1 MSKKAISKKP
11 ILKRQWKNWHLETDE
26 DDIVWLHFDKAES
39 STNVFSADVFVEFF
53 EVLDQ
58 LSEMN
63 PKGLIILSD
72 KENGFIAGANIE
84 EFTQLESEEQALELI
99 RVGQSAFDKLEALP
113 FPTLSLING
122 FCLGG
127 GMEMSLAC
135 DYRIALDEAK
145 TRLGLPEVLLGIH
158 PGWGGTMRLP
168 RLIGAPAAMDLMLS
182 GRTVSARA
190 AKKMGIVDHI
200 APQRHLK
207 RAAKILILKRPVIR
221 TAGKIRAIA
230 NTGVARPLLA
240 KYLRKQVAKRAPEEH
255 YPAPYALIDLWE
267 KYAGDEKTMLTEEAI
282 SVARLMSEGTA
293 KNLVRVFLL
302 QERLKSLGKGV
313 DFQPKHIHVIG
324 AGIMGGDIAAWCALK
339 GLTVTLQDRE
349 PKFIAPAIKRAH
361 ALFKKRLKVP
371 YLIQAAKD
379 RLIPD
384 LHGTGVKSAD
394 VVIEAIIENKEA
406 KQKLFSQIESLLKP
420 DTILATNTS
429 SIPLD
434 ELSETLQQPDR
445 LVGIHF
451 FNPVAK
457 MQLVEIVEGKN
468 TSQENKNKAA
478 KFCRCIDRLPLPVKS
493 SPGFLVN
500 RILMPY
506 LMEAVKLLE
515 DGVPAQIIDRA
526 ATDFGMPMGP
536 ILLADTVGLD
546 ICLSVAEILGEAL
559 GLNVPEALRKKVE
572 AGEFGVKSGQGFYQ
586 YQKGKQVKGKVNANG
601 SDSYSEDIAD
611 RLILQ
616 MLNESIAC
624 LREGVIGDMDMVDVG
639 MIFGTGFAPFRGGPM
654 HYMEHRGRQVII
666 DRLKELESQYGERFA
681 ADKGWQAVG

>member
-1 MSKKAISKKP
+1 MSKTP
-11 ILKRQWKNWHLETDE
+11 IANKNWKNWKHETDE
-26 DDIVWLHFDKAES
+26 DDIVWLYFDKAES
-39 STNVFSADVFVEFF
+39 STNVLSSDVFAEFF
-53 EVLDQ
+53 LILEQ
-58 LSEMN
+58 LAEAN

-72 KENGFIAGANIE
+72 KKNGFIAGANIQ
-84 EFTQLESEEQALELI
+84 EFTELESKEEALELLK
-99 RVGQSAFDKLEALP
+99 VGQSAFDKLEALP

-127 GMEMSLAC
+127 GMELALAC
-135 DYRIALDEAK
+135 DYRIAVDDPK

-158 PGWGGTMRLP
+158 PGWGGTMRMT

-182 GRTVSARA
+182 GRTVNARA
-190 AKKMGIVDHI
+190 AKKMGIVDKI
-200 APQRHLK
+200 TAQRHLK
-207 RAAKILILKRPVIR
+207 RAAKMVILKRPEIKN
-221 TAGKIRAIA
+221 AGKLKAMASSTAI
-230 NTGVARPLLA
+230 RPLLA
-240 KYLRKQVAKRAPEEH
+240 KYLRMQVAKRAPEVH
-255 YPAPYALIDLWE
+255 YPAPYALIDLWKE
-267 KYAGDEKTMLTEEAI
+267 YGGDERTMLMEEAH
-282 SVARLMSEGTA
+282 SVARLMTEGTA
-293 KNLVRVFLL
+293 AQNLVRVFQL

-313 DFQPKHIHVIG
+313 DFQPQHIHVIG

-361 ALFKKRLKVP
+361 GLFKKRLKVNH
-371 YLIQAAKD
+371 LVQAAKD

-384 LHGTGVKSAD
+384 HQGLGVKNAD
-394 VVIEAIIENKEA
+394 VVIEAIIENKQA
-406 KQKLFSQIESLLKP
+406 KQDLFSQIEPLLKP

-434 ELSETLQQPDR
+434 ELSETLKQPDR

-457 MQLVEIVEGKN
+457 MQLVEIVEGNN
-468 TSQENKNKAA
+468 TSEENKAKAA
-478 KFCRCIDRLPLPVKS
+478 KFCRVIDRLPLPVKS

-506 LMEAVKLLE
+506 LMEAVNLLE
-515 DGVPAQIIDRA
+515 DGVPAQVIDKA
-526 ATDFGMPMGP
+526 AKDFGMPMGP

-559 GLNVPEALRKKVE
+559 GLNVPDALRKKVE
-572 AGEFGVKSGQGFYQ
+572 AGELGVKSGKGFYQ
-586 YQKGKQVKGKVNANG
+586 YKNGKQMKVKADT
-601 SDSYSEDIAD
+601 DSQDIYTEDVED
-611 RLILQ
+611 RLVFQ

-624 LREGVIGDMDMVDVG
+624 LREGVIEDKDMVDVG

-654 HYMEHRGRQVII
+654 HYVEESGHEII
-666 DRLKELESQYGERFA
+666 VDRLNELNDKYGDRFT
-681 ADKGWQAVG
+681 ADVGWKTVI

>member
-1 MSKKAISKKP
+1 MSQTSLNK
-11 ILKRQWKNWHLETDE
+11 QCKNWHLETDE
-26 DDIVWLHFDKAES
+26 DEIVWLHFDKADS
-39 STNVFSADVFVEFF
+39 STNVFSSDVLEELFLI
-53 EVLDQ
+53 LDH
-58 LSEMN
+58 LAELN

-72 KENGFIAGANIE
+72 KESGFIAGADIE
-84 EFTQLESEEQALELI
+84 EFTQLKNKDEAFELL

-127 GMEMSLAC
+127 GMEMALAC
-135 DYRIALDEAK
+135 DYRIALDDPK

-158 PGWGGTMRLP
+158 PGWGGTMRMP

-182 GRTVSARA
+182 GRTVNARA
-190 AKKMGIVDHI
+190 AKKMGIVDKI
-200 APQRHLK
+200 TAQRHLK
-207 RAAKILILKRPVIR
+207 RAAKMLISRRP
-221 TAGKIRAIA
+221 AKSQPGKLVSLVNSA
-230 NTGVARPLLA
+230 VARPLLA
-240 KYLRKQVAKRAPEEH
+240 KYLRKQVAKRAPEAN
-255 YPAPYALIDLWE
+255 YPAPYALINLWE
-267 KYAGDEKTMLTEEAI
+267 KYAGDERGMLMEEAV
-282 SVARLMSEGTA
+282 SVAGLVSEGTA
-293 KNLVRVFLL
+293 QNLVRVFLL
-302 QERLKSLGKGV
+302 QERLKSLGKTV
-313 DFQPKHIHVIG
+313 DFQPQHVHVIG
-324 AGIMGGDIAAWCALK
+324 AGIMGGDIAAWCAFK
-339 GLTVTLQDRE
+339 GMTVTLQDRE

-371 YLIQAAKD
+371 YLVQAAKD
-379 RLIPD
+379 RLVPD
-384 LHGTGVKSAD
+384 HKGLGVKHAD

-406 KQKLFSQIESLLKP
+406 KQALFSQIEPLLKP

-457 MQLVEIVEGKN
+457 MQLVEIVEGNN

-515 DGVPAQIIDRA
+515 EGVPGQVIDKA

-536 ILLADTVGLD
+536 IFLADTVGLD
-546 ICLSVAEILGEAL
+546 ICLSVAEILGAAL
-559 GLNVPEALRKKVE
+559 GLNVPEELRKKVE
-572 AGEFGVKSGQGFYQ
+572 AGELGVKSGKGFYQ
-586 YQKGKQVKGKVNANG
+586 YKNGKQVKTKSAA
-601 SDSYSEDIAD
+601 DSSGLQTEDITD
-611 RLILQ
+611 RLVLQ

-624 LREGVIGDMDMVDVG
+624 LREGVIEDQDMLDVG
-639 MIFGTGFAPFRGGPM
+639 MIFGTGFAPFLGGPM
-654 HYMEHRGRQVII
+654 HYMEQRGRQVII
-666 DRLKELESQYGERFA
+666 DRLKELEGKYGNQFT
-681 ADKGWQAVG
+681 ADAGWKTV

>member
-1 MSKKAISKKP
+1 PAIS
-11 ILKRQWKNWHLETDE
+11 
-26 DDIVWLHFDKAES
+26 AS
-39 STNVFSADVFVEFF
+39 
-53 EVLDQ
+53 
-58 LSEMN
+58 
-63 PKGLIILSD
+63 
-72 KENGFIAGANIE
+72 
-84 EFTQLESEEQALELI
+84 
-99 RVGQSAFDKLEALP
+99 
-113 FPTLSLING
+113 
-122 FCLGG
+122 
-127 GMEMSLAC
+127 
-135 DYRIALDEAK
+135 
-145 TRLGLPEVLLGIH
+145 
-158 PGWGGTMRLP
+158 
-168 RLIGAPAAMDLMLS
+168 
-182 GRTVSARA
+182 
-190 AKKMGIVDHI
+190 
-200 APQRHLK
+200 
-207 RAAKILILKRPVIR
+207 
-221 TAGKIRAIA
+221 GKIRAIA
-230 NTGVARPLLA
+230 NTRVVRPLLA
-240 KYLRKQVAKRAPEEH
+240 KYLRKQVAKRAPEKH

-267 KYAGDEKTMLTEEAI
+267 KYGGDEKIMLMEEAI
-282 SVARLMSEGTA
+282 SVAQLVSGGTA
-293 KNLVRVFLL
+293 QNLVRVFLL

-313 DFQPKHIHVIG
+313 DFQPKHVHVIG

-349 PKFIAPAIKRAH
+349 PKFIAPAVKRAH
-361 ALFKKRLKVP
+361 ALFKKRLKAPHLV
-371 YLIQAAKD
+371 QAAKD

-384 LHGTGVKSAD
+384 QQGSGVKSAD

-406 KQKLFSQIESLLKP
+406 KQELFSQIESLLKP

-457 MQLVEIVEGKN
+457 MQLVEIVEGEN

-515 DGVPAQIIDRA
+515 EGVPAQVIDRA

-559 GLNVPEALRKKVE
+559 GLNVPEALRKKVK
-572 AGEFGVKSGQGFYQ
+572 AGKLGVKSGQGFYQ
-586 YQKGKQVKGKVNANG
+586 YKKGKQMKTKVNVDN
-601 SDSYSEDIAD
+601 SDSHSEDIAD

-624 LREGVIGDMDMVDVG
+624 LREGVIGNMDLVDVG

-654 HYMEHRGRQVII
+654 HYMEQRGRQDIV
-666 DRLKELESQYGERFA
+666 DRLKELEGQYGERFA
-681 ADKGWQAVG
+681 ADAGWETIS

>member
-1 MSKKAISKKP
+1 MSKTKLNK
-11 ILKRQWKNWHLETDE
+11 QWKNWHLETDE
-26 DDIVWLHFDKAES
+26 DEIAWLHFDKADS
-39 STNVFSADVFVEFF
+39 GANVFSADVFEEFF
-53 EVLDQ
+53 VILDQ
-58 LSEMN
+58 LAEMK

-72 KENGFIAGANIE
+72 KESGFIAGANIE
-84 EFTQLESEEQALELI
+84 EFTQLESKEDALELI

-113 FPTLSLING
+113 FPSLSLING

-127 GMEMSLAC
+127 GMEMALAC
-135 DYRIALDEAK
+135 DYRIALDDPK

-182 GRTVSARA
+182 GRTVNARA
-190 AKKMGIVDHI
+190 AKKMGIVDKI
-200 APQRHLK
+200 TAQRHLK
-207 RAAKILILKRPVIR
+207 RAAKMLILRRPEKRQ
-221 TAGKIRAIA
+221 AGKLVSLA
-230 NTGVARPLLA
+230 NSAVARPLLA
-240 KYLRKQVAKRAPEEH
+240 KYLRKQVAKRAPEAN
-255 YPAPYALIDLWE
+255 YPAPYALINLWE
-267 KYAGDEKTMLTEEAI
+267 KYGGDERGMLMEEAV

-293 KNLVRVFLL
+293 QNLVRVYFL

-313 DFQPKHIHVIG
+313 DFQPQHVHVIG
-324 AGIMGGDIAAWCALK
+324 AGVMGGDIAAWCAFK
-339 GLTVTLQDRE
+339 GMRVTLQDRE

-371 YLIQAAKD
+371 YLVQAAKD
-379 RLIPD
+379 RLVPD
-384 LHGTGVKSAD
+384 HKGLGVKHAD

-406 KQKLFSQIESLLKP
+406 KQALFSQIEPLLKSE
-420 DTILATNTS
+420 TILATNTS

-434 ELSETLQQPDR
+434 ELSETLKQPDR

-457 MQLVEIVEGKN
+457 MQLVEIVEGNN
-468 TSQENKNKAA
+468 TSEENKNKAA

-515 DGVPAQIIDRA
+515 EGVPGHVIDKA

-536 ILLADTVGLD
+536 IYLADTVGLD
-546 ICLSVAEILGEAL
+546 ICLSVAEILGAAL

-572 AGEFGVKSGQGFYQ
+572 AGELGVKSGQGFYH
-586 YQKGKQVKGKVNANG
+586 YQNGKQVKSKTAA
-601 SDSYSEDIAD
+601 DSSGLHTDDITD
-611 RLILQ
+611 RLVLQ
-616 MLNESIAC
+616 MLNEAIAC
-624 LREGVIGDMDMVDVG
+624 LREGVIEDQDMLDVG
-639 MIFGTGFAPFRGGPM
+639 MIFGSGFAPFLGGPM
-654 HYMEHRGRQVII
+654 HYMEQRGRQVII
-666 DRLKELESQYGERFA
+666 DRLKELEGKYGNQFA
-681 ADKGWQAVG
+681 ADAGWKTVR

>member
-1 MSKKAISKKP
+1 MSHKY
-11 ILKRQWKNWHLETDE
+11 KNWHLETDE
-26 DDIVWLHFDKAES
+26 DEIVWLHFDKANS
-39 STNVFSADVFVEFF
+39 GTNVFSSDVFEELFVI
-53 EVLDQ
+53 LDH
-58 LSEMN
+58 LAELN
-63 PKGLIILSD
+63 AKGLIILSD

-84 EFTQLESEEQALELI
+84 EFTQLESKEEALELI
-99 RVGQSAFDKLEALP
+99 RVGQSAFDNLEALP
-113 FPTLSLING
+113 FPSLSLING

-135 DYRIALDEAK
+135 DYRIALDDPR

-158 PGWGGTMRLP
+158 PGWGGTMRMP

-182 GRTVSARA
+182 GRTVNARA
-190 AKKMGIVDHI
+190 AKKMGIVDKI
-200 APQRHLK
+200 TAQRHLK
-207 RAAKILILKRPVIR
+207 RAAKMLILRRPKKGQPGRLVSL
-221 TAGKIRAIA
+221 A
-230 NTGVARPLLA
+230 NSAVARPLLA
-240 KYLRKQVAKRAPEEH
+240 KYLRKQVAKRAPEAH
-255 YPAPYALIDLWE
+255 YPAPYALINLWE
-267 KYAGDEKTMLTEEAI
+267 KHGGDECSMLLEEAV
-282 SVARLMSEGTA
+282 SVAGLMTEGTA
-293 KNLVRVFLL
+293 QNLVRVFLL

-313 DFQPKHIHVIG
+313 DFQPQHVHVIG
-324 AGIMGGDIAAWCALK
+324 AGIMGGDIAAWCAFK
-339 GLTVTLQDRE
+339 GMTVTLQDRE

-371 YLIQAAKD
+371 YLVQAAKD

-384 LHGTGVKSAD
+384 HKGLGVKNAD

-406 KQKLFSQIESLLKP
+406 KQALFSQIEPLLKP
-420 DTILATNTS
+420 ETILATNTS

-434 ELSETLQQPDR
+434 ELSETLKQPDR

-457 MQLVEIVEGKN
+457 MQLVEIVEGNN

-506 LMEAVKLLE
+506 LMEAVNLLE
-515 DGVPAQIIDRA
+515 EGVPGQVIDKA

-536 ILLADTVGLD
+536 IFLADTVGLD
-546 ICLSVAEILGEAL
+546 ICLSVAEILGAAL

-572 AGEFGVKSGQGFYQ
+572 AGELGVKSGQGFYQ
-586 YQKGKQVKGKVNANG
+586 YQNGKQVKTKIATDG
-601 SDSYSEDIAD
+601 SSQQAEDIAD
-611 RLILQ
+611 RLVLQ

-624 LREGVIGDMDMVDVG
+624 LREAVIEDKDLLDVG
-639 MIFGTGFAPFRGGPM
+639 MIFGTGFAPFLGGPM
-654 HYMEHRGRQVII
+654 HYMEQRGRQDII
-666 DRLKELESQYGERFA
+666 DRLKDLEGKYGDQFA
-681 ADKGWQAVG
+681 ADAGWKTVS

>member
-1 MSKKAISKKP
+1 MLNK
-11 ILKRQWKNWHLETDE
+11 QWKNWHLETDE
-26 DDIVWLHFDKAES
+26 DDVIWLHFDKAES
-39 STNVFSADVFVEFF
+39 STNVFSADVFAEFF
-53 EVLDQ
+53 EILDQ
-58 LSEMN
+58 LSGIN

-72 KENGFIAGANIE
+72 KESGFIAGANIE

-127 GMEMSLAC
+127 GLEMSLAC
-135 DYRIALDEAK
+135 DYRIALDEPK

-158 PGWGGTMRLP
+158 PGWGGTIRLP

-182 GRTVSARA
+182 GRTISARA
-190 AKKMGIVDHI
+190 AKKLGIVDRV

-207 RAAKILILKRPVIR
+207 RAAKILILKRPAIS
-221 TAGKIRAIA
+221 ASGKIRAIA
-230 NTGVARPLLA
+230 NTRVVRPLLA
-240 KYLRKQVAKRAPEEH
+240 KYLRKQVAKRAPEKH

-267 KYAGDEKTMLTEEAI
+267 KYGGDEKIMLMEEAI
-282 SVARLMSEGTA
+282 SVAQLVSGGTA
-293 KNLVRVFLL
+293 QNLVRVFLL

-313 DFQPKHIHVIG
+313 DFQPKHVHVIG

-361 ALFKKRLKVP
+361 ALFKKRLKAPHLV
-371 YLIQAAKD
+371 QAAKD

-384 LHGTGVKSAD
+384 QQGSGVKSAD

-406 KQKLFSQIESLLKP
+406 KQELFSQIESLLKP

-457 MQLVEIVEGKN
+457 MQLVEIVEGEN

-515 DGVPAQIIDRA
+515 EGVPAQVIDRA

-559 GLNVPEALRKKVE
+559 GLNVPEALRKKVK
-572 AGEFGVKSGQGFYQ
+572 AGKLGVKSGQGFYQ
-586 YQKGKQVKGKVNANG
+586 YKKGKQMKTKVNVDN
-601 SDSYSEDIAD
+601 SDSHSEDIAD

-624 LREGVIGDMDMVDVG
+624 LREGVIGNMDLVDVG

-654 HYMEHRGRQVII
+654 HYMEQRGRQDIV
-666 DRLKELESQYGERFA
+666 DRLKELEGQYGERFA
-681 ADKGWQAVG
+681 ADAGWQTIS

>member
-1 MSKKAISKKP
+1 MSNK
-11 ILKRQWKNWHLETDE
+11 QWKNWHLETDE
-26 DDIVWLHFDKAES
+26 DDVIWLHFDKAES
-39 STNVFSADVFVEFF
+39 STNVFSADVFAEFF
-53 EVLDQ
+53 EILDQ
-58 LSEMN
+58 LSGIN

-72 KENGFIAGANIE
+72 KESGFIAGADIE

-127 GMEMSLAC
+127 GLEMSLAC
-135 DYRIALDEAK
+135 DYRIALDEPK

-158 PGWGGTMRLP
+158 PGWGGTIRLP

-182 GRTVSARA
+182 GRTISARA
-190 AKKMGIVDHI
+190 AKKMGIVDRV

-207 RAAKILILKRPVIR
+207 RAAKILILKRPAIS
-221 TAGKIRAIA
+221 ASGKIRAIA
-230 NTGVARPLLA
+230 NTRVVRPLLA
-240 KYLRKQVAKRAPEEH
+240 KYLRKQVAKRAPEKH

-267 KYAGDEKTMLTEEAI
+267 KYGGDEKIMLMEEAI
-282 SVARLMSEGTA
+282 SVAQLVSGGTA
-293 KNLVRVFLL
+293 QNLVRVFLL

-313 DFQPKHIHVIG
+313 DFQPKHVHVIG

-349 PKFIAPAIKRAH
+349 PKFIAPAVKRAH
-361 ALFKKRLKVP
+361 ALFKKRLKAPHLV
-371 YLIQAAKD
+371 QAAKD

-384 LHGTGVKSAD
+384 QQGSGVKSAD

-406 KQKLFSQIESLLKP
+406 KQELFSQIESLLKP

-457 MQLVEIVEGKN
+457 MQLVEIVEGEN

-515 DGVPAQIIDRA
+515 EGVPAQVIDRA

-559 GLNVPEALRKKVE
+559 GLNVPEALRKKVK
-572 AGEFGVKSGQGFYQ
+572 AGKLGVKSGQGFYQ
-586 YQKGKQVKGKVNANG
+586 YKKGKQMKTKVNVDN
-601 SDSYSEDIAD
+601 SDSHSEDIAD

-624 LREGVIGDMDMVDVG
+624 LREGVIGNMDLVDVG

-654 HYMEHRGRQVII
+654 HYMEQRGRQDIV
-666 DRLKELESQYGERFA
+666 DRLKELEGQYGERFA
-681 ADKGWQAVG
+681 ADAGWQTIS

>member
-1 MSKKAISKKP
+1 MSKTKLNK
-11 ILKRQWKNWHLETDE
+11 QWKNWHLETDE
-26 DDIVWLHFDKAES
+26 DEIAWLHFDKADS
-39 STNVFSADVFVEFF
+39 GANVFSADVFEEFF
-53 EVLDQ
+53 VILDQ
-58 LSEMN
+58 LAEMK

-72 KENGFIAGANIE
+72 KESGFIAGANIE
-84 EFTQLESEEQALELI
+84 EFTQLESKEDALELI

-113 FPTLSLING
+113 FPSLSLING

-127 GMEMSLAC
+127 GMEMALAC
-135 DYRIALDEAK
+135 DYRIALDDPK

-182 GRTVSARA
+182 GRTVNARA
-190 AKKMGIVDHI
+190 AKKMGIVDKI
-200 APQRHLK
+200 TAQRHLK
-207 RAAKILILKRPVIR
+207 RAAKMLILRRPEKRQ
-221 TAGKIRAIA
+221 AGKLVSLA
-230 NTGVARPLLA
+230 NSAVARPLLA
-240 KYLRKQVAKRAPEEH
+240 KYLRKQVAKRAPEAN
-255 YPAPYALIDLWE
+255 YPAPYALINLWE
-267 KYAGDEKTMLTEEAI
+267 KYGGDERGMLMEEAV

-293 KNLVRVFLL
+293 QNLVRVYFL

-313 DFQPKHIHVIG
+313 DFQPQHVHVIG
-324 AGIMGGDIAAWCALK
+324 AGVMGGDIAAWCAFK
-339 GLTVTLQDRE
+339 GMRVTLQDRE

-371 YLIQAAKD
+371 YLVQAAKD
-379 RLIPD
+379 RLVPD
-384 LHGTGVKSAD
+384 YKGLGVKHAD

-406 KQKLFSQIESLLKP
+406 KQALFSQIEPLLKP
-420 DTILATNTS
+420 ETILATNTS

-434 ELSETLQQPDR
+434 ELSETLKQPDR

-457 MQLVEIVEGKN
+457 MQLVEIVEGNN
-468 TSQENKNKAA
+468 TSEENKNKAA

-515 DGVPAQIIDRA
+515 EGVPGHVIDKA

-536 ILLADTVGLD
+536 IYLADTVGLD
-546 ICLSVAEILGEAL
+546 ICLSVAEILGAAL

-572 AGEFGVKSGQGFYQ
+572 AGELGVKSGQGFYH
-586 YQKGKQVKGKVNANG
+586 YQNGKQVKSKTAA
-601 SDSYSEDIAD
+601 DSSGLHTDDITD
-611 RLILQ
+611 RLVLQ
-616 MLNESIAC
+616 MLNEAIAC
-624 LREGVIGDMDMVDVG
+624 LREGVIEDQDMLDVG
-639 MIFGTGFAPFRGGPM
+639 MIFGTGFAPFLGGPM
-654 HYMEHRGRQVII
+654 HYMEQRGRQVII
-666 DRLKELESQYGERFA
+666 DRLKELEGKYGNQFA
-681 ADKGWQAVG
+681 ADAGWKTVR

>member
-1 MSKKAISKKP
+1 MSQTKLNK
-11 ILKRQWKNWHLETDE
+11 QCKNWHLETDE
-26 DDIVWLHFDKAES
+26 DEIAWLHFDKANS
-39 STNVFSADVFVEFF
+39 GTNVFSSDVFDELFVI
-53 EVLDQ
+53 LDH
-58 LSEMN
+58 LADLN

-72 KENGFIAGANIE
+72 KESGFVAGANIE
-84 EFTQLESEEQALELI
+84 EFTQLKNKEEALELI

-113 FPTLSLING
+113 FPSLSLING

-135 DYRIALDEAK
+135 DYRIALDDPK

-158 PGWGGTMRLP
+158 PGWGGTMRMP

-182 GRTVSARA
+182 GRTVNARA
-190 AKKMGIVDHI
+190 AKKMGIVDKI
-200 APQRHLK
+200 TAQRHLK
-207 RAAKILILKRPVIR
+207 RAAKMLILRRPKKSQP
-221 TAGKIRAIA
+221 GKLVALA
-230 NTGVARPLLA
+230 NSAVARPLLA
-240 KYLRKQVAKRAPEEH
+240 KYLRKQVAKRAPEAH
-255 YPAPYALIDLWE
+255 YPAPYALINLWE
-267 KYAGDEKTMLTEEAI
+267 KHGGDERSMLLEEAV
-282 SVARLMSEGTA
+282 SVADLMSEGTA
-293 KNLVRVFLL
+293 QNLVRVFLL

-313 DFQPKHIHVIG
+313 DFQPQHIHVIG
-324 AGIMGGDIAAWCALK
+324 AGIMGGDIAAWCAFK
-339 GLTVTLQDRE
+339 GMTVTLQDRE
-349 PKFIAPAIKRAH
+349 PKFIAPAIRRAH

-371 YLIQAAKD
+371 YLVQAAKD

-384 LHGTGVKSAD
+384 HKGLGVKNAD

-406 KQKLFSQIESLLKP
+406 KQALFSQIEPLLKP
-420 DTILATNTS
+420 ETILASNTS

-434 ELSETLQQPDR
+434 ELSETLKQPDR

-457 MQLVEIVEGKN
+457 MQLVEIVEGNN

-506 LMEAVKLLE
+506 LMEAVNLLE
-515 DGVPAQIIDRA
+515 EGVHGHVIDKA

-536 ILLADTVGLD
+536 IFLADTVGLD
-546 ICLSVAEILGEAL
+546 ICLSVAEILGAAL

-572 AGEFGVKSGQGFYQ
+572 AGELGVKSGQGFYQ
-586 YQKGKQVKGKVNANG
+586 YQNGKKVKTKTASNG
-601 SDSYSEDIAD
+601 SSQQAENIAD
-611 RLILQ
+611 RLVLQ

-624 LREGVIGDMDMVDVG
+624 LREGVIEDKDLLDVG
-639 MIFGTGFAPFRGGPM
+639 MIFGTGFAPFLGGPM
-654 HYMEHRGRQVII
+654 HYMEQRGRQDII
-666 DRLKELESQYGERFA
+666 DRLKELEGKYGKQFA
-681 ADKGWQAVG
+681 ADAGWKTVN

>member
-1 MSKKAISKKP
+1 MSNK
-11 ILKRQWKNWHLETDE
+11 QWKNWHLETDE

-39 STNVFSADVFVEFF
+39 STNVFSADVFAEFF
-53 EVLDQ
+53 EILDQ
-58 LSEMN
+58 LSGIN

-72 KENGFIAGANIE
+72 KESGFIAGANIE

-99 RVGQSAFDKLEALP
+99 RVGQSAFDKLQTLP

-127 GMEMSLAC
+127 GLEMSLAC
-135 DYRIALDEAK
+135 DYRIALDEPK

-190 AKKMGIVDHI
+190 AKKMGIVDRI

-207 RAAKILILKRPVIR
+207 RAAKVLILKRPAIS
-221 TAGKIRAIA
+221 TSGKIRAIA
-230 NTGVARPLLA
+230 NTSVIRPLLA
-240 KYLRKQVAKRAPEEH
+240 KYLRKQVEKRAPEKH

-267 KYAGDEKTMLTEEAI
+267 KYGGDEKTMLKEEAI
-282 SVARLMSEGTA
+282 SVAQLVSGATA
-293 KNLVRVFLL
+293 QNLVRVFLL
-302 QERLKSLGKGV
+302 QERLKSLSKGV
-313 DFQPKHIHVIG
+313 DFQPKHVHVIG

-349 PKFIAPAIKRAH
+349 PKFIAPAVKRAH

-371 YLIQAAKD
+371 HLIQAAKD
-379 RLIPD
+379 RLVPD
-384 LHGTGVKSAD
+384 QQGSGVKSAD

-406 KQKLFSQIESLLKP
+406 KQELFSQIESLLKP

-457 MQLVEIVEGKN
+457 MQLVEIVEGEN

-515 DGVPAQIIDRA
+515 EGVPAQVIDRA

-559 GLNVPEALRKKVE
+559 GLNVPEALRKKVK
-572 AGEFGVKSGQGFYQ
+572 AGKLGVKSGQGFYQ
-586 YQKGKQVKGKVNANG
+586 YKKGKQMKTKVNVDN
-601 SDSYSEDIAD
+601 SDSHSEDIAD

-624 LREGVIGDMDMVDVG
+624 LREGVIGNMDLVDVG

-654 HYMEHRGRQVII
+654 HYMEQRGRQDIV
-666 DRLKELESQYGERFA
+666 DRLKELEGQYGERFA
-681 ADKGWQAVG
+681 ADAGWQTIS

>member
-1 MSKKAISKKP
+1 MSNK
-11 ILKRQWKNWHLETDE
+11 QWKNWHLETDE
-26 DDIVWLHFDKAES
+26 DDVIWLHFDKAES
-39 STNVFSADVFVEFF
+39 STNVFSADVFAEFF
-53 EVLDQ
+53 EILDQ
-58 LSEMN
+58 LSGIN

-72 KENGFIAGANIE
+72 KESGFIAGANIE

-127 GMEMSLAC
+127 GLEMSLAC
-135 DYRIALDEAK
+135 DYRIALDEPK

-182 GRTVSARA
+182 GRTVNARA
-190 AKKMGIVDHI
+190 AKKLGIVDRI

-207 RAAKILILKRPVIR
+207 RAAKVLILKRPAIS
-221 TAGKIRAIA
+221 ASGKIRAIA
-230 NTGVARPLLA
+230 NTRVVRPLLA
-240 KYLRKQVAKRAPEEH
+240 KYLRKQVAKRAPEKH

-267 KYAGDEKTMLTEEAI
+267 KYGGDEKTMLMEEAI
-282 SVARLMSEGTA
+282 SVAQLVSGATA
-293 KNLVRVFLL
+293 QNLVRVFLL

-313 DFQPKHIHVIG
+313 DFQPKHVHVIG

-361 ALFKKRLKVP
+361 ALFKKRLKAPHLV
-371 YLIQAAKD
+371 QAAKD

-384 LHGTGVKSAD
+384 QQGSGVKSAD
-394 VVIEAIIENKEA
+394 VMIEAIIENKEA
-406 KQKLFSQIESLLKP
+406 KQELFSQIESLLKP

-457 MQLVEIVEGKN
+457 MQLVEIVEGEN

-515 DGVPAQIIDRA
+515 EGVPAQVIDRA

-559 GLNVPEALRKKVE
+559 GLNVPEALRKKVK
-572 AGEFGVKSGQGFYQ
+572 AGKLGVKSGQGFYQ
-586 YQKGKQVKGKVNANG
+586 YKKGKQMKTKVNVDN
-601 SDSYSEDIAD
+601 SDSHSEDIAD

-624 LREGVIGDMDMVDVG
+624 LREGVIGNMDLVDVG

-654 HYMEHRGRQVII
+654 HYMEQRGRQDIV
-666 DRLKELESQYGERFA
+666 DRLKELEGQYGERFA
-681 ADKGWQAVG
+681 ADAGWQTIS

>member
-1 MSKKAISKKP
+1 MSKTPKLDKK
-11 ILKRQWKNWHLETDE
+11 WKNWRFETDE
-26 DDIVWLHFDKAES
+26 DEIVWLHFDKADS
-39 STNVFSADVFVEFF
+39 STNVLSSDVFEEFF
-53 EVLDQ
+53 VILDQ
-58 LSEMN
+58 LAEMN

-72 KENGFIAGANIE
+72 KKNGFIAGANIE
-84 EFTQLESEEQALELI
+84 EFTQLESKEETLELL

-127 GMEMSLAC
+127 GLEVALAC
-135 DYRIALDEAK
+135 DYRIALDDPK

-158 PGWGGTMRLP
+158 PGWGGTMRMT

-182 GRTVSARA
+182 GRTVNARA
-190 AKKMGIVDHI
+190 AKKMGIVDKI
-200 APQRHLK
+200 TAQRHLK
-207 RAAKILILKRPVIR
+207 RAAKMLILRRPKKSKP
-221 TAGKIRAIA
+221 GKLVSLA
-230 NTGVARPLLA
+230 NFAAARPLLA
-240 KYLRKQVAKRAPEEH
+240 KYLRKQVAKRAPEAH
-255 YPAPYALIDLWE
+255 YPAPYAMIDLWE
-267 KYAGDEKTMLTEEAI
+267 KHGGDDRSMLMEEAI
-282 SVARLMSEGTA
+282 SVAGLMSEGTA

-302 QERLKSLGKGV
+302 QERLKSLGKDV
-313 DFQPKHIHVIG
+313 DFHPKHAHVIG
-324 AGIMGGDIAAWCALK
+324 AGIMGGDIAAWCAFK
-339 GLTVTLQDRE
+339 GMTVTLQDRE

-371 YLIQAAKD
+371 YLVQAAKD

-384 LHGTGVKSAD
+384 HKGLGVKNAD
-394 VVIEAIIENKEA
+394 VIIEAIIENKQA
-406 KQKLFSQIESLLKP
+406 KQELFSQIEPLLKP

-434 ELSETLQQPDR
+434 ELSETLKQPDR

-457 MQLVEIVEGKN
+457 MQLVEIVEGNN
-468 TSQENKNKAA
+468 TSQENKDKAA

-515 DGVPAQIIDRA
+515 EGVPAQVIDKA

-546 ICLSVAEILGEAL
+546 ICLSVAEILGAAL
-559 GLNVPEALRKKVE
+559 GLNVPDALRKKVE
-572 AGEFGVKSGQGFYQ
+572 IGELGAKSGKGFYQ
-586 YQKGKQVKGKVNANG
+586 YKNGKKVKSKAG
-601 SDSYSEDIAD
+601 DSNIDNHFEDITD

-616 MLNESIAC
+616 MVNESIAC
-624 LREGVIGDMDMVDVG
+624 LRESVIEDKELVDVG

-654 HYMEHRGRQVII
+654 HYMEDIGQQII
-666 DRLKELESQYGERFA
+666 VDRLDELKGKYGNQFT
-681 ADKGWQAVG
+681 ADAGWKTVS

>member
-1 MSKKAISKKP
+1 MSNK
-11 ILKRQWKNWHLETDE
+11 QWKNWHLETDE

-39 STNVFSADVFVEFF
+39 STNVFSADVFAEFF
-53 EVLDQ
+53 EILDQ
-58 LSEMN
+58 LSGIN

-72 KENGFIAGANIE
+72 KESGFIAGANIE

-99 RVGQSAFDKLEALP
+99 RVGQSAFDKLQTLP

-127 GMEMSLAC
+127 GLEMSLAC
-135 DYRIALDEAK
+135 DYRIALDEPK

-190 AKKMGIVDHI
+190 AKKMGIVDRI

-207 RAAKILILKRPVIR
+207 RAAKVLILKRPAIS
-221 TAGKIRAIA
+221 TSGKIRAIA
-230 NTGVARPLLA
+230 NTSVIRPLLA
-240 KYLRKQVAKRAPEEH
+240 KYLRKQVEKRAPEKH

-267 KYAGDEKTMLTEEAI
+267 KYGGDEKTMLKEEAI
-282 SVARLMSEGTA
+282 SVAQLVSGATA
-293 KNLVRVFLL
+293 QNLVRVFLL

-313 DFQPKHIHVIG
+313 DFQPKHVHVIG

-349 PKFIAPAIKRAH
+349 PKFIAPAVKRAH

-371 YLIQAAKD
+371 HLIQAAKD
-379 RLIPD
+379 RLVPD
-384 LHGTGVKSAD
+384 QQGSGVKSAD
-394 VVIEAIIENKEA
+394 VVIEAIIESKEA
-406 KQKLFSQIESLLKP
+406 KQELFSQIESLLKP

-457 MQLVEIVEGKN
+457 MQLVEIVEGEN

-515 DGVPAQIIDRA
+515 EGVPAQVIDRA

-559 GLNVPEALRKKVE
+559 GLNVPEALRKKVK
-572 AGEFGVKSGQGFYQ
+572 AGKLGVKSGQGFYQ
-586 YQKGKQVKGKVNANG
+586 YKKGKQMKTKVNVDN
-601 SDSYSEDIAD
+601 SDSHSEDIAD

-624 LREGVIGDMDMVDVG
+624 LREGVIGNMDLVDVG

-654 HYMEHRGRQVII
+654 HYMEQRGRQDIV
-666 DRLKELESQYGERFA
+666 DRLKELEGQYGERFA
-681 ADKGWQAVG
+681 ADAGWQTIS

>member
-1 MSKKAISKKP
+1 MSQTKLNKQ
-11 ILKRQWKNWHLETDE
+11 LKNWHLETDE
-26 DDIVWLHFDKAES
+26 DEIVWLHFDKANS
-39 STNVFSADVFVEFF
+39 GTNVFSSDVFEELFVILEH
-53 EVLDQ
+53 LAD
-58 LSEMN
+58 LN
-63 PKGLIILSD
+63 AKGLIILSD
-72 KENGFIAGANIE
+72 KESGFIAGANIE
-84 EFTQLESEEQALELI
+84 EFTQLKNKEEALDLI

-135 DYRIALDEAK
+135 DYRIALDDPK

-158 PGWGGTMRLP
+158 PGWGGTMRMP

-182 GRTVSARA
+182 GRTVNARA
-190 AKKMGIVDHI
+190 AKKMGIVDKI
-200 APQRHLK
+200 TAQRHLK
-207 RAAKILILKRPVIR
+207 RAAKMLILRRPKKGQP
-221 TAGKIRAIA
+221 GKLVGLA
-230 NTGVARPLLA
+230 NSAVARPLLA
-240 KYLRKQVAKRAPEEH
+240 KYLRKQVAKRAPEAH
-255 YPAPYALIDLWE
+255 YPAPYALINLWE
-267 KYAGDEKTMLTEEAI
+267 KYGGDERSMLLEEAV
-282 SVARLMSEGTA
+282 SVAGLMSEGTA
-293 KNLVRVFLL
+293 QNLVRVFLL
-302 QERLKSLGKGV
+302 QERLKSLGKGI
-313 DFQPKHIHVIG
+313 DFQPQHVHVIG
-324 AGIMGGDIAAWCALK
+324 AGIMGGDIAAWCAFK
-339 GLTVTLQDRE
+339 GMTVTLQDRE

-371 YLIQAAKD
+371 YLVQAAKD

-384 LHGTGVKSAD
+384 HKGLGVKNAD

-406 KQKLFSQIESLLKP
+406 KQALFSQIEPLLKP
-420 DTILATNTS
+420 ETILATNTS

-434 ELSETLQQPDR
+434 ELSETLKQPDR

-457 MQLVEIVEGKN
+457 MQLVEIVEGNN

-515 DGVPAQIIDRA
+515 EGVPGPVIDKA

-536 ILLADTVGLD
+536 IFLADTVGLD
-546 ICLSVAEILGEAL
+546 ICLSVAEILGAAL

-572 AGEFGVKSGQGFYQ
+572 AGELGVKSGQGFYQ
-586 YQKGKQVKGKVNANG
+586 YQNGKQVKSKTTT
-601 SDSYSEDIAD
+601 DSTSQQAEDIAD

-624 LREGVIGDMDMVDVG
+624 LREGVIEDKDLVDVG
-639 MIFGTGFAPFRGGPM
+639 MIFGTGFAPFLGGPM
-654 HYMEHRGRQVII
+654 HYMQQRGRQDII
-666 DRLKELESQYGERFA
+666 DRLKELEGKYGNQFA
-681 ADKGWQAVG
+681 ADAGWKTVS

>member
-1 MSKKAISKKP
+1 MSNK
-11 ILKRQWKNWHLETDE
+11 QWKNWHLETDE
-26 DDIVWLHFDKAES
+26 DDVVWLHFDKAES
-39 STNVFSADVFVEFF
+39 STNVFSADVFAEFF
-53 EVLDQ
+53 EILDQ
-58 LSEMN
+58 LSGIN

-72 KENGFIAGANIE
+72 KESGFIAGANIE
-84 EFTQLESEEQALELI
+84 EFTQLENEEQALELI
-99 RVGQSAFDKLEALP
+99 RVGQSAFDKLQTLP

-127 GMEMSLAC
+127 GLEMSLAC
-135 DYRIALDEAK
+135 DYRIALDEPK

-190 AKKMGIVDHI
+190 AKKMGIVDRI

-207 RAAKILILKRPVIR
+207 RAAKVLILKRPAIS
-221 TAGKIRAIA
+221 TSGKIRAIA
-230 NTGVARPLLA
+230 NTSVIRPLLA
-240 KYLRKQVAKRAPEEH
+240 KYLRKQVEKRAPEKH

-267 KYAGDEKTMLTEEAI
+267 KYGGDEKTMLKEEAI
-282 SVARLMSEGTA
+282 SVAQLVSGATA
-293 KNLVRVFLL
+293 QNLVRVFLL
-302 QERLKSLGKGV
+302 QERLKSLSKGV
-313 DFQPKHIHVIG
+313 DFQPKHVHVIG

-349 PKFIAPAIKRAH
+349 PKFIAPAVKRAH

-371 YLIQAAKD
+371 HLIQAAKD
-379 RLIPD
+379 RLVPD
-384 LHGTGVKSAD
+384 QHGSGVKSAD

-406 KQKLFSQIESLLKP
+406 KQELFSQIESLLKP

-457 MQLVEIVEGKN
+457 MQLVEIVEGEN

-515 DGVPAQIIDRA
+515 EGVPAQVIDRA

-559 GLNVPEALRKKVE
+559 GLNVPEALRKKVK
-572 AGEFGVKSGQGFYQ
+572 AGKLGVKSGQGFYQ
-586 YQKGKQVKGKVNANG
+586 YKKGKQMKTKVNVDN
-601 SDSYSEDIAD
+601 SDSHSEDIAD

-624 LREGVIGDMDMVDVG
+624 LREGVIGNMDLVDVG

-654 HYMEHRGRQVII
+654 HYMEQRGRQDIV
-666 DRLKELESQYGERFA
+666 DRLKELEGQYGERFA
-681 ADKGWQAVG
+681 ADAGWQTIS

>member
-1 MSKKAISKKP
+1 MSHKY
-11 ILKRQWKNWHLETDE
+11 KNWHLETDE
-26 DDIVWLHFDKAES
+26 DEIVWLHFDKANS
-39 STNVFSADVFVEFF
+39 GTNVFSSDVFKELFVI
-53 EVLDQ
+53 LDH
-58 LSEMN
+58 LAGLDA
-63 PKGLIILSD
+63 KGLIILSD

-84 EFTQLESEEQALELI
+84 EFTQLKSKEEALELI

-135 DYRIALDEAK
+135 DYRIALDDPK
-145 TRLGLPEVLLGIH
+145 TRIGLPEVLLGIH
-158 PGWGGTMRLP
+158 PGWGGTMRMP

-182 GRTVSARA
+182 GRTVNARA
-190 AKKMGIVDHI
+190 AKKMGIVDKI
-200 APQRHLK
+200 TAQRHLQ
-207 RAAKILILKRPVIR
+207 RAAKMLILRRPKKGQP
-221 TAGKIRAIA
+221 GKLVSLA
-230 NTGVARPLLA
+230 NSAVVRPLLA
-240 KYLRKQVAKRAPEEH
+240 KYLRKQVAKRAPQAN

-267 KYAGDEKTMLTEEAI
+267 KHGGDERSMLLEEAV
-282 SVARLMSEGTA
+282 SVAGLMTEGTA
-293 KNLVRVFLL
+293 QNLVRVYFL

-313 DFQPKHIHVIG
+313 DFQPQHVHVIG
-324 AGIMGGDIAAWCALK
+324 AGIMGGDIAAWCAFK
-339 GLTVTLQDRE
+339 GMTVTLQDRE

-371 YLIQAAKD
+371 HLVQAAKD

-384 LHGTGVKSAD
+384 HKGLGVKNAD

-406 KQKLFSQIESLLKP
+406 KQALFNQIEPLLKP
-420 DTILATNTS
+420 ETILATNTS

-434 ELSETLQQPDR
+434 ELSETLKQPDR

-457 MQLVEIVEGKN
+457 MQLVEIVEGNN

-515 DGVPAQIIDRA
+515 EGVPGPVIDKA

-536 ILLADTVGLD
+536 IFLADTVGLD
-546 ICLSVAEILGEAL
+546 ICLSVAEILGAAL
-559 GLNVPEALRKKVE
+559 GLDVPEALRKKVE
-572 AGEFGVKSGQGFYQ
+572 AGELGVKSGQGFYQ
-586 YQKGKQVKGKVNANG
+586 YQNGKQVKTKTAADG
-601 SDSYSEDIAD
+601 SSHQAEDIAD
-611 RLILQ
+611 RLVLQ

-624 LREGVIGDMDMVDVG
+624 LREAVIEDKDMLDVG
-639 MIFGTGFAPFRGGPM
+639 MIFGTGFAPFLGGPM
-654 HYMEHRGRQVII
+654 HYMEQRGRQDII
-666 DRLKELESQYGERFA
+666 DRLKELEGKYGNQFA
-681 ADKGWQAVG
+681 ADAGWNIVS

>member
-1 MSKKAISKKP
+1 MSKKPKSNK
-11 ILKRQWKNWHLETDE
+11 QWKNWHLETDE
-26 DDIVWLHFDKAES
+26 DEIAWLHFDKADS
-39 STNVFSADVFVEFF
+39 GANVFSSEVFDEFF
-53 EVLDQ
+53 VILDQ
-58 LSEMN
+58 LAEMK

-72 KENGFIAGANIE
+72 KESGFIAGANIE
-84 EFTQLESEEQALELI
+84 EFTQLESKEDALELI

-127 GMEMSLAC
+127 GMEMALAC
-135 DYRIALDEAK
+135 DYRIALDDPK

-158 PGWGGTMRLP
+158 PGWGGTMRMP

-182 GRTVSARA
+182 GRTVNARA
-190 AKKMGIVDHI
+190 AKKMGIVDKI
-200 APQRHLK
+200 TAQRHLK
-207 RAAKILILKRPVIR
+207 RAAKMLILRRPEKRQ
-221 TAGKIRAIA
+221 AGKLVSFASSA
-230 NTGVARPLLA
+230 VARPLLA
-240 KYLRKQVAKRAPEEH
+240 KYLRKQVARRAPEAN
-255 YPAPYALIDLWE
+255 YPAPYALINLWE
-267 KYAGDEKTMLTEEAI
+267 KHGGDERAMLMEEAV

-293 KNLVRVFLL
+293 QNLVRVYFL

-313 DFQPKHIHVIG
+313 DFQPKHVHVIG
-324 AGIMGGDIAAWCALK
+324 AGIMGGDIAAWCAFK
-339 GLTVTLQDRE
+339 GMTVTLQDRE

-371 YLIQAAKD
+371 YLVQAAKD

-384 LHGTGVKSAD
+384 HKGLGVKHAD

-406 KQKLFSQIESLLKP
+406 KQALFNQIEPLLKP
-420 DTILATNTS
+420 ETILATNTS

-434 ELSETLQQPDR
+434 ELSETLKQPDR

-457 MQLVEIVEGKN
+457 MQLVEIVEGNN
-468 TSQENKNKAA
+468 TSEENKNKAA

-506 LMEAVKLLE
+506 LMEAVNLLE
-515 DGVPAQIIDRA
+515 DGVPGHVIDKA

-536 ILLADTVGLD
+536 VFLADTVGLD
-546 ICLSVAEILGEAL
+546 ICLSVAEILGAAL

-572 AGEFGVKSGQGFYQ
+572 AGELGVKSGQGFYQ
-586 YQKGKQVKGKVNANG
+586 YQNGKQVKTKTTTDSNG
-601 SDSYSEDIAD
+601 QQTDDIAD
-611 RLILQ
+611 RLVLQ

-624 LREGVIGDMDMVDVG
+624 LREGVIKDQDLLDVG
-639 MIFGTGFAPFRGGPM
+639 MIFGTGFAPFLGGPM
-654 HYMEHRGRQVII
+654 HYIEQRGRQVII
-666 DRLKELESQYGERFA
+666 DRLKELEGKYGKQFA
-681 ADKGWQAVG
+681 ADAGW

>member
-1 MSKKAISKKP
+1 MSNK
-11 ILKRQWKNWHLETDE
+11 QWKNWHLETDE
-26 DDIVWLHFDKAES
+26 DDVIWLHFDKAES
-39 STNVFSADVFVEFF
+39 STNVFSADVFAEFF
-53 EVLDQ
+53 EILDQ
-58 LSEMN
+58 LSGIN

-72 KENGFIAGANIE
+72 KESGFIAGADIE

-99 RVGQSAFDKLEALP
+99 RVGQSAFDKLQALP

-127 GMEMSLAC
+127 GFEMSLAC
-135 DYRIALDEAK
+135 DYRIALDEPK

-158 PGWGGTMRLP
+158 PGWGGTMRLT
-168 RLIGAPAAMDLMLS
+168 RLVGALAAMDLMLS
-182 GRTVSARA
+182 GRTISARA
-190 AKKMGIVDHI
+190 AKKLGIVDRV

-207 RAAKILILKRPVIR
+207 RAAKILILKRPTIS
-221 TAGKIRAIA
+221 ASGKIRAIA
-230 NTGVARPLLA
+230 NTRVVRPLLA
-240 KYLRKQVAKRAPEEH
+240 KYLRKQVAKRAPEKH

-267 KYAGDEKTMLTEEAI
+267 KYGGDEKTMLKEEAI
-282 SVARLMSEGTA
+282 SVAQLVSGATA
-293 KNLVRVFLL
+293 QNLVRVFLL
-302 QERLKSLGKGV
+302 QERLKSLSKGV
-313 DFQPKHIHVIG
+313 DFQPKHVHVIG

-349 PKFIAPAIKRAH
+349 PKFIAPAVKRAH
-361 ALFKKRLKVP
+361 ALFKKRLKAPHLV
-371 YLIQAAKD
+371 QAAKD

-384 LHGTGVKSAD
+384 QQGSGVKSAD

-406 KQKLFSQIESLLKP
+406 KQELFSQIESLLKP

-457 MQLVEIVEGKN
+457 MQLVEIVEGEN

-515 DGVPAQIIDRA
+515 EGVPAQVIDRA

-559 GLNVPEALRKKVE
+559 GLNVPEALRKKVK
-572 AGEFGVKSGQGFYQ
+572 AGKLGVKSGQGFYQ
-586 YQKGKQVKGKVNANG
+586 YKKGKQMKTKVNVDN
-601 SDSYSEDIAD
+601 SDSHSEDIAD

-624 LREGVIGDMDMVDVG
+624 LREGVIGDMDLVDVG

-654 HYMEHRGRQVII
+654 HYMEQRGRQVIV
-666 DRLKELESQYGERFA
+666 DRLKELEGQYGERFA
-681 ADKGWQAVG
+681 ADAGWETIS

>member
-1 MSKKAISKKP
+1 MSKTKLNK
-11 ILKRQWKNWHLETDE
+11 QWKNWHLETDE
-26 DDIVWLHFDKAES
+26 DEIVWLHFDKADS
-39 STNVFSADVFVEFF
+39 GTNVFSSDVFEEFF
-53 EVLDQ
+53 VILDQ
-58 LSEMN
+58 LAEMN

-72 KENGFIAGANIE
+72 KENGFIAGADIE
-84 EFTQLESEEQALELI
+84 EFTQLESKEEALELI

-113 FPTLSLING
+113 FPSLSLING

-135 DYRIALDEAK
+135 DYRIALDDPR

-158 PGWGGTMRLP
+158 PGWGGTMRMP

-182 GRTVSARA
+182 GRTVNARA
-190 AKKMGIVDHI
+190 AKKMGIVDKI
-200 APQRHLK
+200 TAQRHLM
-207 RAAKILILKRPVIR
+207 RAAKMLILRRPKKHQPGRLV
-221 TAGKIRAIA
+221 AVA
-230 NTGVARPLLA
+230 NSAVARPLLA
-240 KYLRKQVAKRAPEEH
+240 KYLRKQVAKRAPEAH

-267 KYAGDEKTMLTEEAI
+267 KYAGDERSMLLEEAV
-282 SVARLMSEGTA
+282 SVAGLMSAGTA
-293 KNLVRVFLL
+293 QNLVRVFLL

-313 DFQPKHIHVIG
+313 DFQPQHVHVIG
-324 AGIMGGDIAAWCALK
+324 AGIMGGDIAAWCAFK
-339 GLTVTLQDRE
+339 GMTVTLQDRE

-371 YLIQAAKD
+371 HLVQAAKD

-384 LHGTGVKSAD
+384 HQGLGVKNAD
-394 VVIEAIIENKEA
+394 VIIEAIIENKQA
-406 KQKLFSQIESLLKP
+406 KQELFSQIEPLLKP
-420 DTILATNTS
+420 EAILASNTS

-434 ELSETLQQPDR
+434 ELSETLKQPDR

-457 MQLVEIVEGKN
+457 MQLVEIVEGNN

-506 LMEAVKLLE
+506 LMEAVNLLE
-515 DGVPAQIIDRA
+515 EGVPGQVIDKA

-536 ILLADTVGLD
+536 IFLADTVGLD
-546 ICLSVAEILGEAL
+546 ICLSVAEILGAAL
-559 GLNVPEALRKKVE
+559 GLNVPDELRKKVE
-572 AGEFGVKSGQGFYQ
+572 AGELGVKSGQGFYQ
-586 YQKGKQVKGKVNANG
+586 YQNGKQVKSKTTT
-601 SDSYSEDIAD
+601 DSTSQQAEDITD
-611 RLILQ
+611 RLVLQ

-624 LREGVIGDMDMVDVG
+624 LREGVIEDKDLLDVG
-639 MIFGTGFAPFRGGPM
+639 MIFGTGFAPFLGGPM
-654 HYMEHRGRQVII
+654 HYTEQRGRQVVI
-666 DRLKELESQYGERFA
+666 DRLKELEAKYGDQFA
-681 ADKGWQAVG
+681 ADAGWKTVS

>member
-1 MSKKAISKKP
+1 MSNK
-11 ILKRQWKNWHLETDE
+11 QWKNWHLETDE
-26 DDIVWLHFDKAES
+26 DDVVWLHFDKAES
-39 STNVFSADVFVEFF
+39 STNVFSADVFAEFF
-53 EVLDQ
+53 EILDQ
-58 LSEMN
+58 LSGIN

-72 KENGFIAGANIE
+72 KESGFIAGANIE

-127 GMEMSLAC
+127 GLEMSLAC
-135 DYRIALDEAK
+135 DYRIALDEPK

-190 AKKMGIVDHI
+190 AKKMGIVDRI

-207 RAAKILILKRPVIR
+207 RAAKVLILKRPAIS
-221 TAGKIRAIA
+221 TSGKIRAIA
-230 NTGVARPLLA
+230 NTSVIRPLLA
-240 KYLRKQVAKRAPEEH
+240 KYLRKQVEKRAPEKH

-267 KYAGDEKTMLTEEAI
+267 KYGGDEKTMLKEEAI
-282 SVARLMSEGTA
+282 SVAQLVSGATA
-293 KNLVRVFLL
+293 QNLVRVFLL
-302 QERLKSLGKGV
+302 QERLKSLSKGV
-313 DFQPKHIHVIG
+313 DFQPKHVHVIG

-349 PKFIAPAIKRAH
+349 PKFIAPAVKRAH

-371 YLIQAAKD
+371 HLLQAAKD
-379 RLIPD
+379 RLVPD
-384 LHGTGVKSAD
+384 QQGSGVKSAD
-394 VVIEAIIENKEA
+394 VVIEAIIESKEA
-406 KQKLFSQIESLLKP
+406 KQELFSQIESLLKP

-457 MQLVEIVEGKN
+457 MQLVEIVEGEN

-515 DGVPAQIIDRA
+515 EGVPAQVIDRA

-559 GLNVPEALRKKVE
+559 GLNVPEALRKKVK
-572 AGEFGVKSGQGFYQ
+572 AGKLGVKSGQGFYQ
-586 YQKGKQVKGKVNANG
+586 YKKGKQMKTKVNVDN
-601 SDSYSEDIAD
+601 SDSHSEDIAD

-624 LREGVIGDMDMVDVG
+624 LREGVIGNMDLVDVG

-654 HYMEHRGRQVII
+654 HYMEQRGRQDIV
-666 DRLKELESQYGERFA
+666 DRLKELEGQYGERFA
-681 ADKGWQAVG
+681 ADAGWQTIS

>member
-1 MSKKAISKKP
+1 MSNK
-11 ILKRQWKNWHLETDE
+11 QWKNWHLETDE
-26 DDIVWLHFDKAES
+26 DEVVWLHFDKAKS
-39 STNVFSADVFVEFF
+39 STNVFSSDVFAEFF
-53 EVLDQ
+53 EILDH
-58 LSEMN
+58 LSGIS

-72 KENGFIAGANIE
+72 KESGFIAGANIE
-84 EFTQLESEEQALELI
+84 EFTQLESEEQTLELI

-135 DYRIALDEAK
+135 DYRIALDDPK

-158 PGWGGTMRLP
+158 PGWGGTMRMT

-182 GRTVSARA
+182 GRTVNARA
-190 AKKMGIVDHI
+190 AKKMGIVDRI
-200 APQRHLK
+200 APQRHLR
-207 RAAKILILKRPVIR
+207 RAAKILILKSPAIS
-221 TAGKIRAIA
+221 TSGKIRAIA
-230 NTGVARPLLA
+230 NTGVVRPLLA
-240 KYLRKQVAKRAPEEH
+240 KYLRKQVAKRAPEAH

-267 KYAGDEKTMLTEEAI
+267 KYGGDKKMMLMEEAV

-293 KNLVRVFLL
+293 QNLVRVYFL
-302 QERLKSLGKGV
+302 QERLKSLGKGI
-313 DFQPKHIHVIG
+313 DFQPTHVHVIG
-324 AGIMGGDIAAWCALK
+324 AGVMGGDIAAWCALK
-339 GLTVTLQDRE
+339 GMTVTLQDRE

-361 ALFKKRLKVP
+361 ALFKKRQKVP
-371 YLIQAAKD
+371 YLVQAAKD

-384 LHGTGVKSAD
+384 QHGTGVKSAD

-406 KQKLFSQIESLLKP
+406 KQELFSQIESLLKP

-506 LMEAVKLLE
+506 LMEAVKLME
-515 DGVPAQIIDRA
+515 EGVPAQVIDRA
-526 ATDFGMPMGP
+526 ATNFGMPMGP

-572 AGEFGVKSGQGFYQ
+572 AGELGVKSGQGFYQ
-586 YQKGKQVKGKVNANG
+586 YQKGKQMKDKVNANG
-601 SDSYSEDIAD
+601 SDSHSEDIED
-611 RLILQ
+611 RLVLQ

-624 LREGVIGDMDMVDVG
+624 LREGVIEDMDLVDVG
-639 MIFGTGFAPFRGGPM
+639 MIFGTGFAPFLGGPM
-654 HYMEHRGRQVII
+654 HYMEQRGRQVII
-666 DRLKELESQYGERFA
+666 DRLKGLEGQYGERFV
-681 ADKGWQAVG
+681 ADAGWKSVS

>member
-1 MSKKAISKKP
+1 M
-11 ILKRQWKNWHLETDE
+11 
-26 DDIVWLHFDKAES
+26 
-39 STNVFSADVFVEFF
+39 
-53 EVLDQ
+53 
-58 LSEMN
+58 
-63 PKGLIILSD
+63 
-72 KENGFIAGANIE
+72 
-84 EFTQLESEEQALELI
+84 
-99 RVGQSAFDKLEALP
+99 
-113 FPTLSLING
+113 
-122 FCLGG
+122 
-127 GMEMSLAC
+127 
-135 DYRIALDEAK
+135 
-145 TRLGLPEVLLGIH
+145 
-158 PGWGGTMRLP
+158 
-168 RLIGAPAAMDLMLS
+168 LM
-182 GRTVSARA
+182 
-190 AKKMGIVDHI
+190 
-200 APQRHLK
+200 
-207 RAAKILILKRPVIR
+207 
-221 TAGKIRAIA
+221 
-230 NTGVARPLLA
+230 
-240 KYLRKQVAKRAPEEH
+240 
-255 YPAPYALIDLWE
+255 
-267 KYAGDEKTMLTEEAI
+267 EEAI
-282 SVARLMSEGTA
+282 SVAQLVSGATA
-293 KNLVRVFLL
+293 QNLVRVFLL

-313 DFQPKHIHVIG
+313 DFQPKHVHVIG

-349 PKFIAPAIKRAH
+349 PKFIAPAVKRAH

-371 YLIQAAKD
+371 HLIQAAKD

-384 LHGTGVKSAD
+384 QHGSGVKSAD

-406 KQKLFSQIESLLKP
+406 KQELFSQIESLLKP

-457 MQLVEIVEGKN
+457 MQLVEIVEGEN

-515 DGVPAQIIDRA
+515 EGVPAQVIDRA

-559 GLNVPEALRKKVE
+559 GLNVPEALRKKVK
-572 AGEFGVKSGQGFYQ
+572 AGKLGVKSGQGFYQ
-586 YQKGKQVKGKVNANG
+586 YKKGKQMKTKVNVDN
-601 SDSYSEDIAD
+601 SDSHSEDIAD

-624 LREGVIGDMDMVDVG
+624 LREGVIGNMDLVDVG

-654 HYMEHRGRQVII
+654 HYMEQRGRQDIV
-666 DRLKELESQYGERFA
+666 DRLKELEGQYGERFA
-681 ADKGWQAVG
+681 ADAGWQTIS

>member
-1 MSKKAISKKP
+1 MSKTKLNK
-11 ILKRQWKNWHLETDE
+11 QWKNWHLETDE
-26 DDIVWLHFDKAES
+26 DEIVWLHFDKADS
-39 STNVFSADVFVEFF
+39 GTNVFSSDVFEEFF
-53 EVLDQ
+53 VILDQ
-58 LSEMN
+58 LAEMN

-72 KENGFIAGANIE
+72 KENGFIAGADIE
-84 EFTQLESEEQALELI
+84 EFTQLESKEEALELI

-113 FPTLSLING
+113 FPSLSLING

-135 DYRIALDEAK
+135 DYRIALDDPR

-158 PGWGGTMRLP
+158 PGWGGTMRMP

-182 GRTVSARA
+182 GRTVNARA
-190 AKKMGIVDHI
+190 AKKMGIVDKI
-200 APQRHLK
+200 TAQRHLM
-207 RAAKILILKRPVIR
+207 RAAKMLILRRPKKHQPGRLV
-221 TAGKIRAIA
+221 AFA
-230 NTGVARPLLA
+230 NSAVARPLLA
-240 KYLRKQVAKRAPEEH
+240 KYLRKQVAKRAPEAH

-267 KYAGDEKTMLTEEAI
+267 KYAGDERSMLLEEAV
-282 SVARLMSEGTA
+282 SVAGLMSAGTA
-293 KNLVRVFLL
+293 QNLVRVFLL

-313 DFQPKHIHVIG
+313 DFQPQHVHVIG
-324 AGIMGGDIAAWCALK
+324 AGIMGGDIAAWCAFK
-339 GLTVTLQDRE
+339 GMTVTLQDRE

-371 YLIQAAKD
+371 HLVQAAKD

-384 LHGTGVKSAD
+384 HQGLGVKNAD
-394 VVIEAIIENKEA
+394 VIIEAIIENKQA
-406 KQKLFSQIESLLKP
+406 KQELFSQIEPLLKP
-420 DTILATNTS
+420 EAILASNTS

-434 ELSETLQQPDR
+434 ELSETLKQPDR

-457 MQLVEIVEGKN
+457 MQLVEIVEGNN

-506 LMEAVKLLE
+506 LMEAVNLLE
-515 DGVPAQIIDRA
+515 EGVPGQVIDKA

-536 ILLADTVGLD
+536 IFLADTVGLD
-546 ICLSVAEILGEAL
+546 ICLSVAEILGAAL
-559 GLNVPEALRKKVE
+559 GLNVPDELRKKVE
-572 AGEFGVKSGQGFYQ
+572 AGELGVKSGQGFYQ
-586 YQKGKQVKGKVNANG
+586 YQNGKQVKSKTTT
-601 SDSYSEDIAD
+601 DSTSQQAEDITD
-611 RLILQ
+611 RLVLQ

-624 LREGVIGDMDMVDVG
+624 LREGVIEDKDLLDVG
-639 MIFGTGFAPFRGGPM
+639 MIFGTGFAPFLGGPM
-654 HYMEHRGRQVII
+654 HYTEQRGRQVVI
-666 DRLKELESQYGERFA
+666 DRLKELEAKYGDQFA
-681 ADKGWQAVG
+681 ADAGWKTVS

>member
-1 MSKKAISKKP
+1 MLNK
-11 ILKRQWKNWHLETDE
+11 QWKNWHLETDE
-26 DDIVWLHFDKAES
+26 DDVIWLHFDKAES
-39 STNVFSADVFVEFF
+39 STNVFSADVFAEFF
-53 EVLDQ
+53 EILDQ
-58 LSEMN
+58 LSGIN

-72 KENGFIAGANIE
+72 KESGFIAGANIE

-127 GMEMSLAC
+127 GLEMSLAC
-135 DYRIALDEAK
+135 DYRIALDEPK

-182 GRTVSARA
+182 GRTVNARA
-190 AKKMGIVDHI
+190 AKKLGIVDRI

-207 RAAKILILKRPVIR
+207 RAAKVLILKRPAIS
-221 TAGKIRAIA
+221 ASGKIRAIA
-230 NTGVARPLLA
+230 NTRVVRPLLA
-240 KYLRKQVAKRAPEEH
+240 KYLRKQVAKRAPEKH

-267 KYAGDEKTMLTEEAI
+267 KYGGDEKIMLMEEAI
-282 SVARLMSEGTA
+282 SVAQLVSGGTA
-293 KNLVRVFLL
+293 QNLVRVFLL

-313 DFQPKHIHVIG
+313 DFQPKHVHVIG

-361 ALFKKRLKVP
+361 ALFKKRLKAPHLV
-371 YLIQAAKD
+371 QAAKD

-384 LHGTGVKSAD
+384 QQGSGVKSAD

-406 KQKLFSQIESLLKP
+406 KQELFSQIESLLKP

-457 MQLVEIVEGKN
+457 MQLVEIVEGEN

-515 DGVPAQIIDRA
+515 EGVPAQVIDRA

-559 GLNVPEALRKKVE
+559 GLNVPEALRKKVK
-572 AGEFGVKSGQGFYQ
+572 AGKLGVKSGQGFYQ
-586 YQKGKQVKGKVNANG
+586 YKKGKQMKTKVNVDN
-601 SDSYSEDIAD
+601 SDSHSEDIAD

-624 LREGVIGDMDMVDVG
+624 LREGVIGNMDLVDVG

-654 HYMEHRGRQVII
+654 HYMEQRGRQDIV
-666 DRLKELESQYGERFA
+666 DRLKELEGQYGERFA
-681 ADKGWQAVG
+681 ADAGWETIS